1 MELTWNFNFQ
11 LLVGV
16 IKQGVQ
22 CKDCRYNAHKK
33 CAERVPN
40 DCTGVLPSE
49 ANDGEASEESNDFED
64 RNGAESD
71 EERHSPEVDDG
82 SPIVT
87 PSNFE
92 THLAAQ
98 PTHSNIPVQRLVQS
112 VKQVRTRVSVG
123 HSVNEI
129 FFCRQNELERRQS
142 RRAGWCTSLTK
153 TT

>member
-1 MELTWNFNFQ
+1 MQ

-49 ANDGEASEESNDFED
+49 GLDGEASEESNDFED

-71 EERHSPEVDDG
+71 EERQSPEVDDG

-92 THLAAQ
+92 SHLAAQ

-112 VKQVRTRVSVG
+112 VKQVPGQLSDVCSV
-123 HSVNEI
+123 
-129 FFCRQNELERRQS
+129 
-142 RRAGWCTSLTK
+142 
-153 TT
+153 

>member
-1 MELTWNFNFQ
+1 MYSYNFQ

-49 ANDGEASEESNDFED
+49 GVDGEASEESNDFDD

-71 EERHSPEVDDG
+71 EEMRNSPEVDDA

-92 THLAAQ
+92 NHLAAQ
-98 PTHSNIPVQRLVQS
+98 HTQSNIPVQRLVQS
-112 VKQVRTRVSVG
+112 VKQVRARETGTEQEAVSWLY
-123 HSVNEI
+123 S
-129 FFCRQNELERRQS
+129 F
-142 RRAGWCTSLTK
+142 ADKTGWSK
-153 TT
+153 NNQGRMDGSFH